1 MVSLTAL
8 SLNNEL
14 PGRTARP
21 YAPLYERYTVCV
33 SAVTFGLGSLSIAL
47 EVYWVE

>member
-1 MVSLTAL
+1 M

-33 SAVTFGLGSLSIAL
+33 LAATFGLGSLAL
-47 EVYWVE
+47 EVYWARAIV